1 MWYYVRREMCN
12 KTLSLI
18 YIDFLQMIERS
29 GIIDDIIIMITIQL
43 LNLVERSIGRH
54 EMNAVEGSYAGIWVT
69 RWVRRRGD
77 QGSR

>member
-54 EMNAVEGSYAGIWVT
+54 EMNAVEGHSSVT
-69 RWVRRRGD
+69 P
-77 QGSR
+77 